1 MARIKVFLDVFTKV
15 TTCIL
20 LGAAAYCS
28 FFFYDGM
35 FSRHLLWELLLVSF
49 LTSLGVLFYT
59 DDLNKKSMRLVCI
72 LHYLFN
78 NVVVVGCG
86 LWFGWIEAK
95 NPLQIIGMVVLVA
108 VIFSVVSVLSW
119 KKAASEAEQMNER
132 LVKYQE
138 KGKEL

>member
-86 LWFGWIEAK
+86 LWFGWIDAK
-95 NPLQIIGMVVLVA
+95 NPLQIVGMVVLVA

-119 KKAASEAEQMNER
+119 KRAASEAEQMNEKLAR
-132 LVKYQE
+132 YQE

>member
-1 MARIKVFLDVFTKV
+1 LDVFTKV

-86 LWFGWIEAK
+86 LWFGWIDAK
-95 NPLQIIGMVVLVA
+95 NPLQIVGMVVLVA

-119 KKAASEAEQMNER
+119 KRAASEAEQMNEKLAR
-132 LVKYQE
+132 YQE

>member
-1 MARIKVFLDVFTKV
+1 MARIKIFLDVFTKV
-15 TTCIL
+15 ATCIL

-59 DDLNKKSMRLVCI
+59 DDLNKKSMRIVCI

-86 LWFGWIEAK
+86 LWFGWIDAK
-95 NPLQIIGMVVLVA
+95 NPLQIVGMVVLVA

-119 KKAASEAEQMNER
+119 KKAASEAEQMNEQ

>member
-1 MARIKVFLDVFTKV
+1 MARWKVFFDVWTKV
-15 TTCIL
+15 TTGVL
-20 LGAAAYCS
+20 LAAAIYCS
-28 FFFYDGM
+28 LFFSEGM
-35 FSRHLLWELLLVSF
+35 FSRYLLWELLLVSF

-86 LWFGWIEAK
+86 LWFGWIDAK

-119 KKAASEAEQMNER
+119 KKEAKEANLMNER
-132 LVKYQE
+132 LAHYQE
-138 KGKEL
+138 KRESN